1 MGTVYAMRR
10 ANGDW
15 FSREV
20 NGRLSL
26 PLFHS
31 VHDALMSRLRNFGML
46 LYKPVTLDSRLLKQL
61 LSQDGAKD
69 LDFCL
74 IEDPFA
80 SLEHGQLIERGQLL
94 NPLSSTQRFP
104 GKLSMEIT

>member
-1 MGTVYAMRR
+1 MSTVYAMRR

-20 NGRLSL
+20 DGRLSL

-46 LYKPVTLDSRLLKQL
+46 LYKPTPLDSRLLKQL
-61 LSQDGAKD
+61 LSQDGGHNLA
-69 LDFCL
+69 FCL

-80 SLEHGQLIERGQLL
+80 SLEDGQFIDRGQLL
-94 NPLSSTQRFP
+94 NLTQRDLA
-104 GKLSMEIT
+104 KISMEPT